1 MLPPSEAEGGQVD
14 VVVDLWLWPLGQDPG
29 DGPLSP
35 AERARAARFLRPA
48 DAVAYRAAHAG
59 LRAILGAVT
68 GTDPAALAF
77 QTTAQGKPVLPG
89 GPAFNLSHAGGWA
102 ALAVAPVA
110 VGVDIEAHR
119 PVEPEVAARFFSAAE
134 QAALAPL
141 AGVAWRQ
148 AFFRIWTRKEAFVKA
163 LGVGLSHPLDSFDV
177 TAGASA
183 QLVRHATG
191 RAADWALI
199 DLPLGT
205 GWAGAV
211 AVQTGGGPARIVLRA
226 GAMPLPGH

>member
-1 MLPPSEAEGGQVD
+1 MLPRSAAEGGQVE
-14 VVVDLWLWPLGQDPG
+14 VAVDLWLWSLGQDPG

-35 AERARAARFLRPA
+35 TERARAARFLRPA

-59 LRAILGAVT
+59 LRTILGAVT
-68 GTDPAALAF
+68 GCAPAALAF
-77 QTTAQGKPVLPG
+77 QTTAQGKPLLPG
-89 GPAFNLSHAGGWA
+89 GPAFNLSHASGWA
-102 ALAVAPVA
+102 ALAMAPVA

-119 PVEPEVAARFFSAAE
+119 PVEPEVATRFFSAAE

-141 AGVAWRQ
+141 AGAAWRQ

-163 LGVGLSHPLDSFDV
+163 LGAGLSHPLDSFDV
-177 TAGASA
+177 TAGADA
-183 QLVRHATG
+183 QLARHAAG

-211 AVQTGGGPARIVLRA
+211 AVEAGGAPARLRLRA